1 MSVAELRIRLKLKK
15 SFFSRRRILA
25 LAAAVVVVALAGLPM
40 FEGTKSYPVA
50 IVDGNSMYPALHN
63 GDLIVFSAPPATVSN
78 GSIIVFVQGGTGVG
92 ALDSLLKPI
101 VIHRVIG
108 TGMEPNGMPYYQ
120 TKGDNNQALDPFVT
134 DQSSVLGVPSVVVPF
149 AGWPV
154 LFLKTAYGMVAF
166 TALVTIF
173 IVSGLE
179 TRVLDDEEKRRLL
192 AVFAR
197 YSLNGEMT
205 ARDFE
210 RVKLAVEYY
219 EDISTEQLKD
229 PTMISA
235 VDWLKKGALHGKWKE
250 VQTLCPVC
258 DADAIMII
266 SGDNAFLVCPA
277 CGLARPPRS

>member
-1 MSVAELRIRLKLKK
+1 MKLKR

-25 LAAAVVVVALAGLPM
+25 LAAAVIVVAIAGLPL
-40 FEGTKSYPVA
+40 FEGTKSYPIA

-63 GDLIVFSAPPATVSN
+63 GDLVLFGAPPAVISN

-92 ALDSLLKPI
+92 SLDSFLKPI

-108 TGMEPNGMPYYQ
+108 TGIEPNGMPYYQ

-134 DQSSVLGVPSVVVPF
+134 DQSNVLGVPSLVVPF

-154 LFLKTAYGMVAF
+154 LFLKTAFGMVALA
-166 TALVTIF
+166 ALVTIF

-179 TRVLDDEEKRRLL
+179 TKVLDDEDKRRLL
-192 AVFAR
+192 AVFATH
-197 YSLNGEMT
+197 SLNGELPPR
-205 ARDFE
+205 AFE

-219 EDISTEQLKD
+219 EDISTYDLKD

-250 VQTLCPVC
+250 IRTLCPVC
-258 DADAIMII
+258 DSDAFMIV
-266 SGDNAFLVCPA
+266 SGDNSFLVCPE
-277 CGLARPPRS
+277 CGLARAPGS

>member
-1 MSVAELRIRLKLKK
+1 M
-15 SFFSRRRILA
+15 LA
-25 LAAAVVVVALAGLPM
+25 LAAAGVVIALAGLPL
-40 FEGTKSYPVA
+40 FEGTKSYPIA
-50 IVDGNSMYPALHN
+50 IVDGNSMYPTLHN
-63 GDLIVFSAPPATVSN
+63 GDLIVFGAPPPAISN

-92 ALDSLLKPI
+92 VFDSLLKPI

-108 TGMEPNGMPYYQ
+108 TGIEPNGMPYYQ

-154 LFLKTAYGMVAF
+154 LFLKTAYGMVALA
-166 TALVTIF
+166 ALVTVF

-179 TRVLDDEEKRRLL
+179 TKVLDDEEKRRLL
-192 AVFAR
+192 AVFATH
-197 YSLNGEMT
+197 SLNGELT
-205 ARDFE
+205 ARAFE

-219 EDISTEQLKD
+219 EDISTEELKD

-250 VQTLCPVC
+250 IHTLCPVC
-258 DADAIMII
+258 EADAFMIV
-266 SGDNAFLVCPA
+266 SGDNSFLVCPE